1 MQHRFVC
8 LALLLLALRVATSS
22 RADVIISEIMY
33 NPQGSD
39 RDDMAV
45 PPFNREWIEL
55 YNTGP
60 SIINLGGWQLG
71 DQQDNTWASAFP
83 SGTLL
88 NPQQALVVTGD
99 AATFDAMWGGGIN
112 RIEVG
117 SFPTWA
123 NDPSPTN
130 ETVAIRDGFDVIR
143 DAVNYD
149 DASGWPRANGSD
161 GQSIFALPTGL
172 TSSGND
178 VGTNW
183 APSMWGAYGA
193 TFRTVQGENH
203 SSPGFVAT
211 AMQAPFA
218 PSPDA
223 AWSMVII
230 PDTQNYVKSSVDKA
244 IFTDMTEWI
253 RDNREAYN
261 IQVVLQEGDIVN
273 KNNNPDP
280 AGEELAS
287 SLQWQNAQDSMF
299 VLNGHLPYIMAAGNH
314 DYGINNAENRQTM
327 INNYFKATDN
337 PLNDPAHGGIL
348 KGVMTPG
355 EIQNAHYAFTAPDGR
370 KMLVLVLEWEPQPA
384 TVAWANQIAALP
396 QYADHTAVFMTHAYL
411 LGSDTRYSG
420 GNVPADFTGSE
431 LWTGLVKEHENFEM
445 TLNGHFGGDGAGYL
459 ASIGDE
465 GNTVHQMFF
474 NTQFE
479 THGGDGWLRVL
490 EFLED
495 GTTVRVRTYS
505 PFWDMHRTHSD
516 FAFTFQLSP
525 IPQLEGDYNRDGIVD
540 AADYVVWRK
549 TVGTSNSLAD
559 GNGDGEVDNEDY
571 LYWRQRFGNSHGG
584 GSGQSAGYVPEPSCL
599 VLLGV
604 STILLALPRRRTE
617 FISAVRELTYSA
629 AGSARGF

>member
-1 MQHRFVC
+1 MLPRIPC
-8 LALLLLALRVATSS
+8 YILLLVGVVAFGVPAV
-22 RADVIISEIMY
+22 RAEVIISEIMY
-33 NPQGSD
+33 NPQGTD
-39 RDDMAV
+39 LDTTV
-45 PPFNREWIEL
+45 TPNIYREWAEL
-55 YNTGP
+55 FNNGP
-60 SIINLGGWQLG
+60 TAVDISGWQFG
-71 DQQDNTWASAFP
+71 DSQDGNWASAFAP
-83 SGTLL
+83 GTSIG
-88 NPQQALVVTGD
+88 PFGTLVVTGD
-99 AATFDAMWGGGIN
+99 SSSFDDEWGTGIN
-112 RIEVG
+112 RMQVTG
-117 SFPTWA
+117 FPTLA

-130 ETVAIRDGFDVIR
+130 ETAAIRDSLGIIR
-143 DAVNYD
+143 DAVNFD
-149 DASGWPRANGSD
+149 DSNGWPKTTGSD
-161 GQSIFALPTGL
+161 GQSIFALPSGL
-172 TSSGND
+172 TSTANNI
-178 VGTNW
+178 GTNW

-193 TFRTVQGENH
+193 VFRTADGENH
-203 SSPGFVAT
+203 GSPGVVVNAT
-211 AMQAPFA
+211 QSAFT
-218 PSPDA
+218 PSVDA
-223 AWSMVII
+223 VWSMVVL
-230 PDTQNYVKSSVDKA
+230 PDTQNYVKSATDSA
-244 IFTDMTEWI
+244 ILTQMTEWI
-253 RDNREAYN
+253 RDNKEEFN

-273 KNNNPDP
+273 KNNNPNP

-287 SLQWQNAQDSMF
+287 SLQWQNAQNSMF

-314 DYGINNAENRQTM
+314 DYGINNAENRDTM

-337 PLNDPAHGGIL
+337 PLNDPALGGIL
-348 KGVMTPG
+348 KGTKDPG
-355 EIQNAHYAFTAPDGR
+355 QIQNAHYAFTAPDGR

-431 LWTGLVKEHENFEM
+431 LWAGLVKEHENFEM

-495 GTTVRVRTYS
+495 GRTVRVRTYS

-559 GNGDGEVDNEDY
+559 GNGDGEVDNDDY
-571 LYWRQRFGNSHGG
+571 LYWRQRFGNSSGD
-584 GSGQSAGYVPEPSCL
+584 GSGQSAGLVPEPSCL
-599 VLLGV
+599 GLLGV
-604 STILLALPRRRTE
+604 STILLALPRRRTKL
-617 FISAVRELTYSA
+617 FA
-629 AGSARGF
+629 AAS